1 MKSRECQLAL
11 LLALLFVVVAPRPSL
26 AQQLTEEQVD
36 PGDEEVPALDQ
47 EAAPSPEGG
56 IQVPKEEQPVVSV
69 PEAPSPEEEEAQAT
83 PKYGDKPFSFQL
95 GGVTFTPF
103 LQARF
108 RQETRLDPYGPAAET
123 FDSIHFLTTRVRFG
137 LTAQWK
143 FIRAMMQ
150 IQDVRFFGSFPG
162 IDDGSAFALHQ
173 GILEIGDE
181 RGYIRVGRQEINYG
195 NQRMIGALD
204 WLMSA
209 RSFDAIRLHGFFG
222 DKIELDLFGAMLAR
236 QQVIV
241 DESVDPP
248 ETFTNNGSYL
258 ATTNLSVRHSE
269 GLYLEAYVL
278 YRHDR
283 PRSVGTLGLE
293 NDIASPGIYLTGVPL
308 QGLKYTGEFTIQGG
322 RSANNTFFAFAV
334 SGDLDYTFEKPSWK
348 PTLNGGFAY
357 ATGASSNGKVDEFNN
372 FFPTNHKFYGAADLI
387 GLRNLIEG
395 HAHFSIKAPKRPVGA
410 RLGIYNFALA
420 NPSARWSNVAGVTF
434 GLNPENTV
442 RNLGQEVD
450 LLFKWSFLPGISLSG
465 GWTVFVP
472 NQGSRNLGNNDVQ
485 QWGYLM
491 LGAQT
496 P

>member
-1 MKSRECQLAL
+1 MNPRDYTFVP
-11 LLALLFVVVAPRPSL
+11 LLALLFVAVAPHASL
-26 AQQLTEEQVD
+26 AQELTKEQVD
-36 PGDEEVPALDQ
+36 PGEEDVPALDE

-56 IQVPKEEQPVVSV
+56 IEVPKEEPPVVSV
-69 PEAPSPEEEEAQAT
+69 PEAPPAEEEDAPPE

-108 RQETRLDPYGPAAET
+108 RQETRLNPYGPAAQT
-123 FDSIHFLTTRVRFG
+123 FDSLHFLTTRVRFG

-150 IQDVRFFGSFPG
+150 IQDVRLFGSFPG

-173 GILEIGDE
+173 GILEIGDD

-204 WLMSA
+204 WLMAA
-209 RSFDAIRLHGFFG
+209 RSFDAIRLHAFFG
-222 DKIELDLFGAMLAR
+222 DNIELDLFGSMLAR
-236 QQVIV
+236 QQAIV
-241 DESVDPP
+241 DDSVDPP
-248 ETFTNNGSYL
+248 QTFTNNGSYL

-269 GLYLEAYVL
+269 ALYLEAYVL

-283 PRSVGTLGLE
+283 PRSAASLGLK

-308 QGLKYTGEFTIQGG
+308 KGLKYTGEFTIQGG
-322 RSANNTFFAFAV
+322 RSANSTFFAFAA
-334 SGDLDYTFEKPSWK
+334 SGDLDYTFEKVSWK

-420 NPSARWSNVAGVTF
+420 NPSARWSNVGGVTF
-434 GLNPENTV
+434 GLNPDNTV

-472 NQGSRNLGNNDVQ
+472 NQGARNLGNSDVQ

-491 LGAQT
+491 LAAQT